1 MERLGSPYQK
11 NKLTPIEMLLQRLKQ
26 TQIQQEQEGVE
37 EKVNRQYD
45 MFVAGN
51 REVML
56 RRLHNDKTSSQLNN
70 ISSKT
75 QPIED
80 LNNQGLMKIKTHK
93 DFKEEAE
100 KQYNKDLKQR
110 NKDCFNGAMSACS
123 YVNNK
128 QDTINSIANNLAE
141 DHNKKAKDFNDKLKS
156 QSKSNPLTKPTT
168 SDYLINPE
176 TDTVIK
182 NPIVQK
188 LEIQEKLKDNEERLE
203 QSGAYKLGQQDKERF
218 DKDYKPQTTIKMGY
232 DTPVFLGSS
241 TI

>member
-1 MERLGSPYQK
+1 MERLGSPFQSK
-11 NKLTPIEMLLQRLKQ
+11 KLTPIEMLLQRMKQ
-26 TQIQQEQEGVE
+26 SQTEEAIETTK
-37 EKVNRQYD
+37 EKVDRQYD

-75 QPIED
+75 QPIQH
-80 LNNQGLMKIKTHK
+80 LNNQGLMKIKS
-93 DFKEEAE
+93 DKEFLEDAE

-123 YVNNK
+123 YVSNK
-128 QDTINSIANNLAE
+128 QEAINNIAKQLTE
-141 DHNKKAKDFNDKLKS
+141 EHNKKAKDFNDKLKS
-156 QSKSNPLTKPTT
+156 QNKSNPLTKPTT

-176 TDTVIK
+176 TDRVIK
-182 NPIVQK
+182 NPVVSN
-188 LEIQEKLKDNEERLE
+188 LEIQQKLKDKDERLKA
-203 QSGAYKLGQQDKERF
+203 SDAYKLGEQDKERF

>member
-75 QPIED
+75 HPIED

-93 DFKEEAE
+93 EFMEEAE

-110 NKDCFNGAMSACS
+110 NTDCFNGAMSACG
-123 YVNNK
+123 YVNKK
-128 QDTINSIANNLAE
+128 QETINSIANNLAE

-156 QSKSNPLTKPTT
+156 QNKSNPLTKPTT

-182 NPIVQK
+182 NPIVSR
-188 LEIQEKLKDNEERLE
+188 LEQQEKLKDKKERLE
-203 QSGAYKLGQQDKERF
+203 NSDAYILGKQDKEQF
-218 DKDYKPQTTIKMGY
+218 KKDYKPQKIIKMDFDVGEL
-232 DTPVFLGSS
+232 PGSS